1 MHSCVEIEGV
11 KRHPVYYFD
20 NVMLDKAYVIGGGYL
35 PLKLGWV
42 VVINRESDL
51 RLIFRGKS
59 KAATFD
65 EAMSEVVRRWR
76 LKG

>member
-1 MHSCVEIEGV
+1 M
-11 KRHPVYYFD
+11 KRHLAYSFD
-20 NVMLDKAYVIGGGYL
+20 NVMLDKAYVIDGGYL
-35 PLKLGWV
+35 PLKVGWV

-76 LKG
+76 LRG